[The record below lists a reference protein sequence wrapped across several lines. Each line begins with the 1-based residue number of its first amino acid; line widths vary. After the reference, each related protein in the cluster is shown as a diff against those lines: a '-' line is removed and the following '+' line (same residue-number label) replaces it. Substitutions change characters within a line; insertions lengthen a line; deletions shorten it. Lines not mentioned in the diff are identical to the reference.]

1 MENQKGF
8 KISQYACAVLLIVS
22 SIVMVA
28 YQVVEIDDVAGGLL
42 YYVAQSFLLA
52 GSGGLLYYVAQSFLL
67 AGSIF
72 GLDQYLRIIRKHYHE
87 KPNK

>member
-1 MENQKGF
+1 MENTRF

-28 YQVVEIDDVAGGLL
+28 YQVVHIDDVA
-42 YYVAQSFLLA
+42 
-52 GSGGLLYYVAQSFLL
+52 GGLLYYVAQSFLL

-72 GLDQYLRIIRKHYHE
+72 GLDQYIRIINKHYHE
-87 KPNK
+87 KQS

>member
-22 SIVMVA
+22 SIMMVA
-28 YQVVEIDDVAGGLL
+28 YQVVEIDDVAGGP
-42 YYVAQSFLLA
+42 
-52 GSGGLLYYVAQSFLL
+52 LYYVAQSFLL

-72 GLDQYLRIIRKHYHE
+72 GLDQYLRIIKKHYHE
-87 KPNK
+87 KTNE